1 MDPSQNK
8 MIQDVA
14 TSAALG
20 GAGAIAR
27 QAMSKEPFFT
37 LHFLGLVVMASFV
50 AIVTGL
56 ATKELIHSET
66 LRLGC
71 VGVLSFCAPE
81 VLKRLILLVKTQ
93 ADSYIKK
100 SKY

>member
-1 MDPSQNK
+1 MTPEQNS
-8 MIQDVA
+8 MMQDIT

-20 GAGAIAR
+20 GGAAIAR

-37 LHFLGLVVMASFV
+37 WNFLGLAVMASFV
-50 AIVTGL
+50 AIVAGL
-56 ATKELIHSET
+56 ATKDMIQSET

-81 VLKRLILLVKTQ
+81 VLKRLILLVKTK
-93 ADSYIKK
+93 ADELIKK
-100 SKY
+100 SRD